1 MPARKPDDAPAPRE
15 RYHHGDLRRALLDDA
30 LALIAEVGAESFTL
44 RELARRTGVNHRAAY
59 RHFAS
64 KDELLATIV
73 EHGYDALVAALR
85 EGLADVPPSD
95 AHARLY
101 AIGEAYVAFALREP
115 STYAVMFGRRLNE
128 DGRFPAIERPIA
140 EAVKLLAHE
149 IEQGQAEGVIVEAP
163 SRDLGLALWST
174 MHGVASLVLSRRI
187 RISARHR
194 KSYVRTLLTPTLRGF
209 LRT

>member
-1 MPARKPDDAPAPRE
+1 M
-15 RYHHGDLRRALLDDA
+15 
-30 LALIAEVGAESFTL
+30 
-44 RELARRTGVNHRAAY
+44 
-59 RHFAS
+59 
-64 KDELLATIV
+64 
-73 EHGYDALVAALR
+73 
-85 EGLADVPPSD
+85 
-95 AHARLY
+95 
-101 AIGEAYVAFALREP
+101 
-115 STYAVMFGRRLNE
+115 
-128 DGRFPAIERPIA
+128 
-140 EAVKLLAHE
+140 KLLAHE